1 MKPAKGTFIFKMK
14 VRINGEEKEIE
25 DGMTLKGLLD
35 GLEIKLQG
43 IAVDIN
49 KEIVPKSRFG
59 ETFIR
64 QNDCIEIVRMAGGG

>member
-1 MKPAKGTFIFKMK
+1 MK

-25 DGMTLKGLLD
+25 DGMTLNGLLNALD
-35 GLEIKLQG
+35 IKLQG

-49 KEIVPKSRFG
+49 KEIVPKSRFE

-64 QNDCIEIVRMAGGG
+64 QNDVIEIVRMAGGG